1 MEQLGCQVAVVEKK
15 SERLLLLL
23 LVTIVGIKG
32 ITCLQLASSWPSQR
46 FWLLRPRFAKK
57 SVTLQTADFYCLFT
71 AEADEGMEKF
81 GMQTFCDDIWKR
93 AQIYVHI
100 MGPIICLHSF

>member
-1 MEQLGCQVAVVEKK
+1 MSGRCSGGKEQTVVAFIASNNGWHRGHNMPATCKFLAESKILVYHDLGLQKK
-15 SERLLLLL
+15 S
-23 LVTIVGIKG
+23 IA
-32 ITCLQLASSWPSQR
+32 LQR
-46 FWLLRPRFAKK
+46 
-57 SVTLQTADFYCLFT
+57 ADFYVLFT